1 MNFLA
6 VKNILPQN
14 DILTQRSFYGFL
26 KFKNRKKKSKKIKND
41 IIGFKPDYR
50 IFKKK
55 KIFLFIKFTK
65 KKF

>member
-6 VKNILPQN
+6 IKNILPKN

-26 KFKNRKKKSKKIKND
+26 KFKNRKKKLKKIKND

-50 IFKKK
+50 ILKKK
-55 KIFLFIKFTK
+55 KILLVYKM
-65 KKF
+65 